1 MRALEAVESSD
12 ENTVTVCLCH
22 ITQVVKDMQKML
34 SRMHGELPC
43 VNRIRV
49 VGMEEKQIW
58 NKADC

>member
-34 SRMHGELPC
+34 SRMHGELLR

-49 VGMEEKQIW
+49 VGKEEKQI
-58 NKADC
+58 